1 MSISAASND
10 VVDTD
15 GSSINL
21 KTEWVAAEASTGTVR
36 VYLIHEP
43 TSKSGATR
51 GELGGSTDVELDFP
65 VTIQ

>member
-1 MSISAASND
+1 M
-10 VVDTD
+10 VDAD
-15 GSSINL
+15 GVSINL
-21 KTEWVAAEASTGTVR
+21 KTEWAAAGASSGTVR

-43 TSKSGATR
+43 TSKTGATR